1 MAELTY
7 TKNGDCLIPNLAKD
21 GEDKAEEMP
30 LGRYEL
36 LCQNFLQKH
45 HHSICIVQSILRMT
59 DYNFHRKAVEQYGR
73 VYNLKKAVRSIRE
86 AATDVR

>member
-21 GEDKAEEMP
+21 GEDIAEEMP
-30 LGRYEL
+30 LGRYGL

-59 DYNFHRKAVEQYGR
+59 DYNFHRKNGR
-73 VYNLKKAVRSIRE
+73 TARAGVQSEKGGKEHPKSHDIC
-86 AATDVR
+86 